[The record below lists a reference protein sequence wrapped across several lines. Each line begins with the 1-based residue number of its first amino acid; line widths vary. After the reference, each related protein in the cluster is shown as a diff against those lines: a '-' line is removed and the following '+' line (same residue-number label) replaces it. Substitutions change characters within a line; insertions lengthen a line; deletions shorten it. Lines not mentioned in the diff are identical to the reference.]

1 MRKYET
7 FFIMDPD
14 MPDEMTHAADERIK
28 GVVASQGG
36 TVMGY
41 EPWGKNKLA
50 YPIKKRTRGLYVLME
65 YAGGPALV
73 AELERI
79 MRLDERVLKFITVK
93 LDDRFDPAKEE
104 ARPNAKPAFAVDEKS
119 SFSGVPGN
127 DEDVEGEEEEEE
139 GARIFPKTTSRKIC
153 PAKRSPF

>member
-14 MPDEMTHAADERIK
+14 MPDEVTQAADERIK

-36 TVMGY
+36 SVLSY

-93 LDDRFDPAKEE
+93 LDDRFDPTREE
-104 ARPNAKPAFAVDEKS
+104 PRSSAKPAFGVEDTS
-119 SFSGVPGN
+119 DLDVSGDN
-127 DEDVEGEEEEEE
+127 DEEESDEGFSEDSESESED
-139 GARIFPKTTSRKIC
+139 
-153 PAKRSPF
+153 

>member
-14 MPDEMTHAADERIK
+14 MPEEMSNAADEKLK
-28 GVVASQGG
+28 GVVAAQGG
-36 TVMGY
+36 QVLTY
-41 EPWGKNKLA
+41 ESWGKNKLA
-50 YPIKKRTRGLYVLME
+50 YPVNKRTRGLYVLME

-93 LDDRFDPAKEE
+93 LEDRFDPTREE
-104 ARPNAKPAFAVDEKS
+104 PRPSTKPAFR
-119 SFSGVPGN
+119 
-127 DEDVEGEEEEEE
+127 EEEE
-139 GARIFPKTTSRKIC
+139 GVA
-153 PAKRSPF
+153 AESPEDEEGEAGDEEEGASA

>member
-14 MPDEMTHAADERIK
+14 LPEEMNNAADEKIK

-36 TVMGY
+36 TVLSY

-50 YPIKKRTRGLYVLME
+50 YPVKKRTRGLYVLMA
-65 YAGGPALV
+65 YTGGSALV

-79 MRLDERVLKFITVK
+79 MRLDERILKFITVK

-104 ARPNAKPAFAVDEKS
+104 EAPPVEKPA
-119 SFSGVPGN
+119 P
-127 DEDVEGEEEEEE
+127 GEEESGEGAGAQSSEEE
-139 GARIFPKTTSRKIC
+139 ENLAGPTEEAGREEE
-153 PAKRSPF
+153 AG

>member
-14 MPDEMTHAADERIK
+14 LPEEMNNAADEKIK

-36 TVMGY
+36 TVLTY

-50 YPIKKRTRGLYVLME
+50 YPIKKRTRGLYVLMAYSGE
-65 YAGGPALV
+65 SALV

-79 MRLDERVLKFITVK
+79 MRLDERILKFITVK
-93 LDDRFDPAKEE
+93 LEDRFDPAKEE
-104 ARPNAKPAFAVDEKS
+104 KAPPEEKPAS
-119 SFSGVPGN
+119 
-127 DEDVEGEEEEEE
+127 GEEESGEEAGAESSEEE
-139 GARIFPKTTSRKIC
+139 EKPAGFAEEADREEKIG
-153 PAKRSPF
+153 

>member
-14 MPDEMTHAADERIK
+14 MPDEMTHAADERVK

-36 TVMGY
+36 TVLSY

-104 ARPNAKPAFAVDEKS
+104 AGPGAKPAFVVGDAEES
-119 SFSGVPGN
+119 SFYEAPVD
-127 DEDVEGEEEEEE
+127 DEDEDEEGEKDE
-139 GARIFPKTTSRKIC
+139 GEDFSEDSESEDHSR
-153 PAKRSPF
+153 

>member
-14 MPDEMTHAADERIK
+14 LPDEMNQAADERVK

-36 TVMGY
+36 TVLSY

-50 YPIKKRTRGLYVLME
+50 YPVKKRTRGLYVLMA
-65 YAGGPALV
+65 YTGGPALV

-79 MRLDERVLKFITVK
+79 MRLDERILKFITVK

-104 ARPNAKPAFAVDEKS
+104 ARPSERPAFHEEESGAGATADS
-119 SFSGVPGN
+119 SE
-127 DEDVEGEEEEEE
+127 DEDEEGEEAADFSDEDDEEEKS
-139 GARIFPKTTSRKIC
+139 G
-153 PAKRSPF
+153 